1 MLYDILSLFY
11 QMKTTCM
18 TIYDNECPTFWERA
32 IILVDMNAFFA
43 SVEQFDNPCWRGR
56 PVAITNGQQ
65 GTCIITCSYEA
76 RAYGVKTGM
85 RLKEARTKC
94 PELIQCPAR
103 PERYAAISS
112 NIMSALQDVTPDVEV
127 FSIDEAFLD
136 VSKCQKLLGT
146 PEEIAT
152 LVKQTVF
159 NASGLLCSVGISGDK
174 TTAKYAAKQN
184 KPNGLTV
191 VPPWQAEDY
200 LKHVPVTD
208 ICGIAKGI
216 GRFLNERNVFVCG
229 DMARL
234 PIGELARRFGNPGKR
249 IWYMCQG
256 ADPVQVETQVSE
268 PKSIG
273 HGKVIPPN
281 TTDKNI
287 ILTYLLHMSEKV
299 GARLRRHNLKAQ
311 YFSISLRNNSEW
323 IGEKVKSVLPTQD
336 GQLIYKLSVL
346 TLEQHWNGEGLHQ
359 VQITATNP
367 HSVNGQLELFSEA
380 ISTSNQSNT
389 VMDNIN
395 QKYGEFCLAPARLL
409 QRSTMPNVISPAW
422 KPFGHRQTID
432 NTHAENNSNSAES
445 SSPISSNSI
454 LSSETV

>member
-1 MLYDILSLFY
+1 MAIPNN
-11 QMKTTCM
+11 KP
-18 TIYDNECPTFWERA
+18 PTFWERA

-43 SVEQFDNPCWRGR
+43 SVEQLDNPSWRGR

-85 RLKEARTKC
+85 RLKEAWTKC

-127 FSIDEAFLD
+127 FSVDEAFLD
-136 VSKCQKLLGT
+136 VTKCQKLLGS
-146 PEEIAT
+146 PEDIAER
-152 LVKQTVF
+152 VRKTVF

-200 LKHVPVTD
+200 LKNVPVTD
-208 ICGIAKGI
+208 ICGIGKGI
-216 GRFLNERNVFVCG
+216 GRFLNERNVYVCG
-229 DMARL
+229 DMIKF
-234 PIGELARRFGNPGKR
+234 PIGELARRYGNPGKR

-256 ADPVQVETQVSE
+256 ADPLQVETQVAE

-311 YFSISLRNNSEW
+311 HFSISLRNNKEW
-323 IGEKVKSVLPTQD
+323 IGEKMKSVFPTQD
-336 GQLIYKLSVL
+336 GQLIYKLGIL
-346 TLEQHWNGEGLHQ
+346 ILEQHWNGEGLHQ
-359 VQITATNP
+359 VQITATDP
-367 HSVNGQLELFSEA
+367 QPLNGQLELFNEA
-380 ISTSNQSNT
+380 LATSKQSNA

-409 QRSTMPNVISPAW
+409 QRSTMPNVIAPAW

-432 NTHAENNSNSAES
+432 STRAENNSGES
-445 SSPISSNSI
+445 NTSIS
-454 LSSETV
+454 SSETV